1 MSRLILFD
9 FPRHFTVEPTPQM
22 AWLDYLKILGTRL
35 FEMGVPIAALGG
47 AWKLLGQP
55 PPKGGLAVDRS
66 NDLGSE
72 SSQPNITAVAATVVV
87 ALLFVYAQFELHHTC
102 GFFYPALA
110 VPAMTLAWFA
120 LGLFLLAQVR
130 TRSAHWPLAV
140 LVIVCGG
147 MLVKLLMV
155 DMLGWGLNTDT
166 WLYDIAY
173 PTGPALIRLMDY
185 ALCLGLLALAFGRL
199 RGRAVARPLGLTAG
213 YGVVALLLLYL
224 TLEFN
229 TFLAHFLPDSRTGG
243 ITLLWA
249 LYALVLLVL
258 GLQRSVRS
266 LRLIG
271 LALFVVVVGKV
282 FFVDLA
288 NLDAFYRIIAFIVLG
303 LILLGAALIYLK
315 FRHRFQ
321 TAPKGDQP

>member
-1 MSRLILFD
+1 
-9 FPRHFTVEPTPQM
+9 
-22 AWLDYLKILGTRL
+22 
-35 FEMGVPIAALGG
+35 
-47 AWKLLGQP
+47 
-55 PPKGGLAVDRS
+55 
-66 NDLGSE
+66 
-72 SSQPNITAVAATVVV
+72 
-87 ALLFVYAQFELHHTC
+87 
-102 GFFYPALA
+102 
-110 VPAMTLAWFA
+110 
-120 LGLFLLAQVR
+120 
-130 TRSAHWPLAV
+130 
-140 LVIVCGG
+140 
-147 MLVKLLMV
+147 
-155 DMLGWGLNTDT
+155 
-166 WLYDIAY
+166 
-173 PTGPALIRLMDY
+173 MDY